1 MLLFKANYGYNSAI
15 SLTPQQ
21 MKKRNKNA
29 KKRIKKL
36 IILHKKLCKLAKL
49 V

>member
-1 MLLFKANYGYNSAI
+1 MLLFKANYRYNPAT
-15 SLTPQQ
+15 LFTPRQ
-21 MKKRNKNA
+21 A
-29 KKRIKKL
+29 KKKSKNVKERIEKL